1 MMVSQEGQWSQV
13 QGETKLMWDIILLN
27 RVDGEG
33 KDLKEAREQ
42 ENVVISGKSIQSM
55 GYNRNKILTQ
65 NWI

>member
-55 GYNRNKILTQ
+55 GYNRNKILMQ